1 MDNKTPS
8 FFTRILLAL
17 SAFFRVLF
25 DPSFALAVMRIK
37 QGDGAP
43 MPSVPEPARAEK
55 PVQPPPP
62 LLKEAGPD
70 AALQL
75 LGLMQQE
82 GRFIDFIEEDVAS
95 YADADIGAAARLVHD
110 GCRKVL
116 REHLTIESVRS
127 ETEGTRVTLEQG
139 FDPTSVR
146 VTGNVVGE
154 PPFNG
159 VVTHRGWRATAVRL
173 PKLAVGHDVAVLAP
187 AEVEI

>member
-17 SAFFRVLF
+17 SAFLRVLF
-25 DPSFALAVMRIK
+25 DPQFALAVLRIK
-37 QGDGAP
+37 QGGGQIHP
-43 MPSVPEPARAEK
+43 LPESARVEK
-55 PVQPPPP
+55 PVQPPAP

-116 REHLTIESVRS
+116 REHLIIESVRS
-127 ETEGTRVTLEQG
+127 EAEGTRVTLERG

-173 PKLAVGHDVAVLAP
+173 PKLAVDHDVAVLAP